1 MYELNRCEWSQVV
14 KTTYAF
20 DAVAVNA
27 VNAVDAVDAVDALRL
42 DGSVVLISLFG
53 VVPLHLQQQLNASIK
68 KNG

>member
-1 MYELNRCEWSQVV
+1 MNELTRCEWLQVV

-20 DAVAVNA
+20 DAVAVNAVNA

-53 VVPLHLQQQLNASIK
+53 VVPLHLQQQLNASI
-68 KNG
+68 

>member
-1 MYELNRCEWSQVV
+1 MNELTRCEWLQVV

-53 VVPLHLQQQLNASIK
+53 VVPLHLQQQLNASI
-68 KNG
+68 